1 VKVADNANPNGDGT
15 YWVTTINVATW
26 IATHGY
32 SY

>member
-1 VKVADNANPNGDGT
+1 VKIADPANPNGDGT
-15 YWVTTINVATW
+15 YWVTTINMAGW